1 MAITFPTTLD
11 SLTNPTASDKL
22 NSVTVPHATQ
32 HADINDAVEALEAKV
47 GIDDSAVTT
56 SLDYIVK
63 GATGIRLF
71 APREKWNVA
80 ASAATGTISVDL
92 KTAGAWYYTTDASAN
107 WTLNFRGD
115 SGATLDSLVG
125 VGESVTAVF
134 AATNGGTAYYA
145 SAFQVDGSS
154 VTPKWSGGSAPS
166 AGTTDSVDIYVFT
179 IIKTAATPTY
189 EVFAS
194 VTDFA

>member
-11 SLTNPTASDKL
+11 TLTDPTASDKL

-32 HADINDAVEALEAKV
+32 HADLNNIVEALEAKV
-47 GIDDSAVTT
+47 GVDDSAVTT

-92 KTAGAWYYTTDASAN
+92 KTAGAWYYTSDATAN

-125 VGESVTAVF
+125 VGESVTVAF
-134 AATNGGTAYYA
+134 LATQGGTAYYA

-154 VTPKWSGGSAPS
+154 VTPIWSGGSAPS
-166 AGTTDSVDIYVFT
+166 AGNVNSVDAYIFT

-189 EVFAS
+189 EVIASLTQFA
-194 VTDFA
+194 

>member
-1 MAITFPTTLD
+1 MPITFPTTLD
-11 SLTNPTASDKL
+11 TLTDPTASDKL

-32 HADINDAVEALEAKV
+32 HADLNNIVEALEAKV
-47 GIDDSAVTT
+47 GVNDSAVTT

-92 KTAGAWYYTTDASAN
+92 KTAGAWYFTSDATAN

-115 SGATLDSLVG
+115 SGATFDSLVG
-125 VGESVTAVF
+125 VGESVTVAF
-134 AATNGGTAYYA
+134 LATQGGTAYYA

-154 VTPKWSGGSAPS
+154 VTPIWSGGSAPS
-166 AGTTDSVDIYVFT
+166 AGNANSVDAYIFT

-189 EVFAS
+189 EVIAS
-194 VTDFA
+194 VTQFA

>member
-11 SLTNPTASDKL
+11 TLTDPTASDKL

-32 HADINDAVEALEAKV
+32 HADLNNIVEALEAKV
-47 GIDDSAVTT
+47 GVDDSAVTT

-92 KTAGAWYYTTDASAN
+92 KTAGAWYFTSDATAN

-154 VTPKWSGGSAPS
+154 LTPKWSGGSAPS
-166 AGTTDSVDIYVFT
+166 AGTADSVDIYVFT

>member
-1 MAITFPTTLD
+1 MATNFPASLD

-32 HADINDAVEALEAKV
+32 HANINDAMEAVQAKV
-47 GIDDSAVTT
+47 GITDSAVTT

-71 APREKWNVA
+71 SPREKWNVA
-80 ASAATGTISVDL
+80 ASAATGTINFDL
-92 KTAGAWYYTTDASAN
+92 KTAAAWYFTTDASAN

-115 SGATLDSLVG
+115 SGATLDSLLG

-134 AATNGGTAYYA
+134 AATQGGTAYYA

-154 VTPKWSGGSAPS
+154 VTPLWSGGSAPS
-166 AGTTDSVDIYVFT
+166 AGTADSVDIYVFT

-194 VTDFA
+194 VTAFA

>member
-11 SLTNPTASDKL
+11 TLTDPTASDKL

-32 HADINDAVEALEAKV
+32 HADLNNIVEALEAKV
-47 GIDDSAVTT
+47 GVDDSAVTT

-92 KTAGAWYYTTDASAN
+92 KTAGAWYYTSDASAN

-154 VTPKWSGGSAPS
+154 VTPLWSGGSAPS
-166 AGTTDSVDIYVFT
+166 AGTADSVDIYAFT

>member
-1 MAITFPTTLD
+1 MATNFPGSLD

-22 NSVTVPHATQ
+22 NSVSVPHATQ
-32 HADINDAVEALEAKV
+32 HATINDAMEAVQAKV
-47 GIDDSAVTT
+47 GITDSAVTT

-71 APREKWNVA
+71 SPREKWNVA
-80 ASAATGTISVDL
+80 ASAATGTINFDL

-115 SGATLDSLVG
+115 SGATLDSLLG
-125 VGESVTAVF
+125 VGESITAAF
-134 AATNGGTAYYA
+134 LATQGGTAYYA

-154 VTPKWSGGSAPS
+154 VTPLWSGGSAPA
-166 AGTTDSVDIYVFT
+166 AGNVNSVDAYIFT

-189 EVFAS
+189 EVIAALTQFA
-194 VTDFA
+194 

>member
-11 SLTNPTASDKL
+11 TLTDPTASDKL

-32 HADINDAVEALEAKV
+32 HADLNNIVEALEAKV
-47 GIDDSAVTT
+47 GVNDSAVTT

-92 KTAGAWYYTTDASAN
+92 KTAGAWYFTSDATAN

-125 VGESVTAVF
+125 VGESVTVAF
-134 AATNGGTAYYA
+134 LATNGGTAYYA

-154 VTPKWSGGSAPS
+154 VTPIWSGGSAPS
-166 AGTTDSVDIYVFT
+166 AGNADSVDAYVFT

-189 EVFAS
+189 EVIASLTQFA
-194 VTDFA
+194 

>member
-11 SLTNPTASDKL
+11 TLTDPTASDKL

-32 HADINDAVEALEAKV
+32 HADLNNIVEALEAKV
-47 GIDDSAVTT
+47 GVDGSAVST

-63 GATGIRLF
+63 AATGIRLF

-92 KTAGAWYYTTDASAN
+92 KTAGAWYFTSDATAN

-125 VGESVTAVF
+125 VGESVTVAF
-134 AATNGGTAYYA
+134 LATNGGTAYYA

-154 VTPKWSGGSAPS
+154 VTPIWSGGSAPS
-166 AGTTDSVDIYVFT
+166 AGNADSVDAYIFT

-189 EVFAS
+189 EVIASLTQFA
-194 VTDFA
+194 

>member
-11 SLTNPTASDKL
+11 TLTDPTASDKL

-32 HADINDAVEALEAKV
+32 HADLNNIVEALEAKV
-47 GIDDSAVTT
+47 GVDDSAVTT

-92 KTAGAWYYTTDASAN
+92 KTAGAWYYTSDASAN
-107 WTLNFRGD
+107 WTFNFRGD

-125 VGESVTAVF
+125 VGESVTVAF
-134 AATNGGTAYYA
+134 LATNGGTAYYA

-154 VTPKWSGGSAPS
+154 VTPIWSGGSAPS
-166 AGTTDSVDIYVFT
+166 AGNADSVDAYIFT

-189 EVFAS
+189 EVIAS
-194 VTDFA
+194 VTQFA

>member
-1 MAITFPTTLD
+1 MPITFPTTLD
-11 SLTNPTASDKL
+11 TLTDPTASDKL

-32 HADINDAVEALEAKV
+32 HADLNNIVEALEAKV
-47 GIDDSAVTT
+47 GVNDSAVTT

-92 KTAGAWYYTTDASAN
+92 KTAGAWYYTSDATAN

-125 VGESVTAVF
+125 VGESVTVAF
-134 AATNGGTAYYA
+134 LATQGGTAYYA

-154 VTPKWSGGSAPS
+154 VTPLWSGGSAPS
-166 AGTTDSVDIYVFT
+166 AGNADSVDAYIFT

-189 EVFAS
+189 EVIASLTQFA
-194 VTDFA
+194 

>member
-1 MAITFPTTLD
+1 VTPTTRD
-11 SLTNPTASDKL
+11 TLTDPTASDKL

-32 HADINDAVEALEAKV
+32 HADLNNIVEALEAKV
-47 GIDDSAVTT
+47 GVDDSAVTT

-92 KTAGAWYYTTDASAN
+92 KTAGAWYYTSDASAN

-154 VTPKWSGGSAPS
+154 VTPLWSGGSAPS
-166 AGTTDSVDIYVFT
+166 AGTADSVDIYVFT

>member
-1 MAITFPTTLD
+1 MATNFPTSLD

-32 HADINDAVEALEAKV
+32 HATLNDAVEALEAKV
-47 GIDDSAVTT
+47 GVNDSAVTT

-71 APREKWNVA
+71 APRELWNIA
-80 ASAATGTISVDL
+80 ASAATGTINFDL

-115 SGATLDSLVG
+115 SGATLDSLLG
-125 VGESVTAVF
+125 VDESVTAAF
-134 AATNGGTAYYA
+134 LATQGGTAYYA

-154 VTPKWSGGSAPS
+154 VTPIWSGGSAPT
-166 AGTTDSVDIYVFT
+166 AGNTNSVDAYIFT

-189 EVFAS
+189 EVIASLTQFA
-194 VTDFA
+194 

>member
-11 SLTNPTASDKL
+11 TLTDPTASDKL

-32 HADINDAVEALEAKV
+32 HADLNNIVEALEAKV
-47 GIDDSAVTT
+47 GVNDSAVTT

-92 KTAGAWYYTTDASAN
+92 KTAGAWYFTSDATAN

-125 VGESVTAVF
+125 VGESVTVAF
-134 AATNGGTAYYA
+134 LATNGGTAYYA

-154 VTPKWSGGSAPS
+154 VTPIWSGGSAPS
-166 AGTTDSVDIYVFT
+166 AGNADSVDAYIFT

-189 EVFAS
+189 EVIASLTQFA
-194 VTDFA
+194 

>member
-11 SLTNPTASDKL
+11 TLTDPTASDKL

-32 HADINDAVEALEAKV
+32 HADLNNIVEALEAKV
-47 GIDDSAVTT
+47 GVNDSAVTT

-92 KTAGAWYYTTDASAN
+92 KTAGAWYYTSDATAN

-125 VGESVTAVF
+125 VGESVTVAF
-134 AATNGGTAYYA
+134 LATQGGTAYYA

-154 VTPKWSGGSAPS
+154 VTPLWSGGSAPS
-166 AGTTDSVDIYVFT
+166 AGNADSVDAYIFT

-189 EVFAS
+189 EVIASLTQFA
-194 VTDFA
+194 

>member
-11 SLTNPTASDKL
+11 TLTDPTASDKL

-32 HADINDAVEALEAKV
+32 HADLNNIVEALEAKV
-47 GIDDSAVTT
+47 GVNDSAVTT

-63 GATGIRLF
+63 AATGIRLF

-92 KTAGAWYYTTDASAN
+92 KTAGAWYYTSDATAN

-125 VGESVTAVF
+125 VGESVTVAF
-134 AATNGGTAYYA
+134 LATQGGTAYYA

-154 VTPKWSGGSAPS
+154 VTPIWSGGSAPS
-166 AGTTDSVDIYVFT
+166 AGNADSVDAYIFT

-189 EVFAS
+189 EVIASLTQFA
-194 VTDFA
+194 

>member
-11 SLTNPTASDKL
+11 TLTDPTASDKL

-32 HADINDAVEALEAKV
+32 HADLNNIVEALEAKV
-47 GIDDSAVTT
+47 GVDDSAVTT

-92 KTAGAWYYTTDASAN
+92 KTAGAWYYTSDASAN

-154 VTPKWSGGSAPS
+154 VTPLWSGGSAPS
-166 AGTTDSVDIYVFT
+166 AGTADSVDIYVFT

>member
-11 SLTNPTASDKL
+11 TLTDPTASDKL

-32 HADINDAVEALEAKV
+32 HADLNNIVEALEAKV
-47 GIDDSAVTT
+47 GVDDSAVTT

-92 KTAGAWYYTTDASAN
+92 KTAGAWYYTSDASAN

-166 AGTTDSVDIYVFT
+166 AGTADSVDIYVFT

>member
-11 SLTNPTASDKL
+11 TLTDPTASDKL

-32 HADINDAVEALEAKV
+32 HADLNNIVEALEAKV
-47 GIDDSAVTT
+47 GIDDSVVTT

-63 GATGIRLF
+63 AATGIRLF

-80 ASAATGTISVDL
+80 ASAATGTIAVDL

-145 SAFQVDGSS
+145 SAFQVDGAS

-166 AGTTDSVDIYVFT
+166 AGTASSVDIYVFT

>member
-11 SLTNPTASDKL
+11 TLTDPTASDKL

-32 HADINDAVEALEAKV
+32 HADLNNIVEALEAKV
-47 GIDDSAVTT
+47 GVNDSAVTT

-92 KTAGAWYYTTDASAN
+92 KTAGAWYYTSDTTAN

-125 VGESVTAVF
+125 VGESVTVAF
-134 AATNGGTAYYA
+134 LATNGGTAYYA

-154 VTPKWSGGSAPS
+154 VTPIWSGGSAPS
-166 AGTTDSVDIYVFT
+166 AGNANSVDAYIFT

-189 EVFAS
+189 EVIASLTQFA
-194 VTDFA
+194 

>member
-11 SLTNPTASDKL
+11 TLTDPTASDKL

-32 HADINDAVEALEAKV
+32 HADLNNIVEALEAKV
-47 GIDDSAVTT
+47 GVDDSAVTT

-63 GATGIRLF
+63 AATGIRLF

-92 KTAGAWYYTTDASAN
+92 KTAGAWYFTSDATAN

-154 VTPKWSGGSAPS
+154 VTPLWSGGSAPS
-166 AGTTDSVDIYVFT
+166 AGTASSVDIYVFT

-194 VTDFA
+194 VTAFA

>member
-11 SLTNPTASDKL
+11 TLTDPTASDKL

-32 HADINDAVEALEAKV
+32 HADLNNIVEALEAKV

-63 GATGIRLF
+63 AATGIRLF

-92 KTAGAWYYTTDASAN
+92 KTAGAWYYTSDASAN

>member
-11 SLTNPTASDKL
+11 TLTDPTASDKL

-32 HADINDAVEALEAKV
+32 HADLNNIVEALEAKV
-47 GIDDSAVTT
+47 GVDDSAVTT

-92 KTAGAWYYTTDASAN
+92 KTAGAWYFTSDATAN

-125 VGESVTAVF
+125 VGESVTVAF
-134 AATNGGTAYYA
+134 LATNGGTAYYA

-166 AGTTDSVDIYVFT
+166 AGTADSVDIYVFT

>member
-11 SLTNPTASDKL
+11 TLTDPTASDKL

-32 HADINDAVEALEAKV
+32 HADLNNIVEALEAKV
-47 GIDDSAVTT
+47 GVNDSAVTT

-92 KTAGAWYYTTDASAN
+92 KTAGAWYYTSDASAN

-125 VGESVTAVF
+125 VGESVTVAF
-134 AATNGGTAYYA
+134 LATQGATAYYA

-154 VTPKWSGGSAPS
+154 VTPIWSGGSAPS
-166 AGTTDSVDIYVFT
+166 AGNADSVDAYIFT

-189 EVFAS
+189 EVIASLTQFA
-194 VTDFA
+194 

>member
-1 MAITFPTTLD
+1 MAITFPTSLD

-22 NSVTVPHATQ
+22 NSVSVPHATQ
-32 HADINDAVEALEAKV
+32 HSDINDAVEALEAKV
-47 GIDDSAVTT
+47 GINDSAVAT

-63 GATGIRLF
+63 AATGIRLF

-92 KTAGAWYYTTDASAN
+92 KTAGAWYYTSDASAN

-115 SGATLDSLVG
+115 SGATFDSLVG
-125 VGESVTAVF
+125 VGESATVVF

-145 SAFQVDGSS
+145 SAFQVDGVS

-166 AGTTDSVDIYVFT
+166 AGTASSVDIYVFT

-194 VTDFA
+194 VTAFA

>member
-1 MAITFPTTLD
+1 MATNFPASLD

-32 HADINDAVEALEAKV
+32 HANINDAMEAVQAKV
-47 GIDDSAVTT
+47 GITDSAVTT

-71 APREKWNVA
+71 SPREKWNVA
-80 ASAATGTISVDL
+80 ASAATGTINYDL
-92 KTAGAWYYTTDASAN
+92 KTAAAWYFTTDASAN

-115 SGATLDSLVG
+115 SGATLDSLLG
-125 VGESVTAVF
+125 VGESVTAAF
-134 AATNGGTAYYA
+134 LATQGGTAYYA

-154 VTPKWSGGSAPS
+154 VTPIWSGGSAPT
-166 AGTTDSVDIYVFT
+166 AGNTNSVDAYIFT

-189 EVFAS
+189 EVIASLTQFA
-194 VTDFA
+194 

>member
-11 SLTNPTASDKL
+11 TLTDPTASDKL

-32 HADINDAVEALEAKV
+32 HADLNNIVEALEAKV
-47 GIDDSAVTT
+47 GVNDSAVTT

-92 KTAGAWYYTTDASAN
+92 KTAGAWYYTSDATAN

-125 VGESVTAVF
+125 VGESVTVAF
-134 AATNGGTAYYA
+134 LATNGGTAYYA

-154 VTPKWSGGSAPS
+154 VTPIWSGGSAPS
-166 AGTTDSVDIYVFT
+166 AGNANSVDAYIFT

-189 EVFAS
+189 EVIASLTQFA
-194 VTDFA
+194 

>member
-11 SLTNPTASDKL
+11 TLTDPTASDKL

-32 HADINDAVEALEAKV
+32 HADLNNIVEALEAKV
-47 GIDDSAVTT
+47 GVNDSAVTT

-92 KTAGAWYYTTDASAN
+92 KTAGAWYFTSDATAN

-115 SGATLDSLVG
+115 SGATFDSLVG
-125 VGESVTAVF
+125 VGESVTVAF
-134 AATNGGTAYYA
+134 LATQGGTAYYA

-154 VTPKWSGGSAPS
+154 VTPIWSGGSAPS
-166 AGTTDSVDIYVFT
+166 AGNANSVDAYIFT

-189 EVFAS
+189 EVIAS
-194 VTDFA
+194 VTQFA

>member
-11 SLTNPTASDKL
+11 TLTDPTASDKL

-32 HADINDAVEALEAKV
+32 HADLNNIVEALEAKV
-47 GIDDSAVTT
+47 GVNDSAVTT

-63 GATGIRLF
+63 AATGIRLF

-92 KTAGAWYYTTDASAN
+92 KTAGAWYYTSDATAN

-125 VGESVTAVF
+125 VGESVTVAF
-134 AATNGGTAYYA
+134 LATQGGTAYYA

-154 VTPKWSGGSAPS
+154 VTPIWSGGSAPS
-166 AGTTDSVDIYVFT
+166 AGNVNSVDAYIFT

-189 EVFAS
+189 EVIAALTQFA
-194 VTDFA
+194 

>member
-11 SLTNPTASDKL
+11 TLTDPTASDKL

-32 HADINDAVEALEAKV
+32 HADLNNIVEALEAKV
-47 GIDDSAVTT
+47 GIDDSAVAT

-63 GATGIRLF
+63 AATGIRLF

-80 ASAATGTISVDL
+80 ASSATGTISVDL
-92 KTAGAWYYTTDASAN
+92 KTAGAWYYTGDASAD

-166 AGTTDSVDIYVFT
+166 AGTASSVDIYVFT

-194 VTDFA
+194 VTAFA

>member
-11 SLTNPTASDKL
+11 TLTDPTASDKL

-32 HADINDAVEALEAKV
+32 HADLNNIVEALEAKV
-47 GIDDSAVTT
+47 GVNDSAVTT

-92 KTAGAWYYTTDASAN
+92 KTAGAWYFTSDATAN

-125 VGESVTAVF
+125 VGESVTVAF
-134 AATNGGTAYYA
+134 LATQGGTAYYA

-154 VTPKWSGGSAPS
+154 VTPIWSGGSAPS
-166 AGTTDSVDIYVFT
+166 AGNTNSVDAYIFT

-189 EVFAS
+189 EVIAALTQFA
-194 VTDFA
+194 

>member
-11 SLTNPTASDKL
+11 TLTDPTASDKL

-32 HADINDAVEALEAKV
+32 HADLNNIVEALEAKV
-47 GIDDSAVTT
+47 GVDDSAVTT

-80 ASAATGTISVDL
+80 ASAAT
-92 KTAGAWYYTTDASAN
+92 
-107 WTLNFRGD
+107 
-115 SGATLDSLVG
+115 
-125 VGESVTAVF
+125 
-134 AATNGGTAYYA
+134 
-145 SAFQVDGSS
+145 
-154 VTPKWSGGSAPS
+154 
-166 AGTTDSVDIYVFT
+166 
-179 IIKTAATPTY
+179 PTY

>member
-11 SLTNPTASDKL
+11 TLTDPTASDKL

-32 HADINDAVEALEAKV
+32 HADLNNIVEALEAKV
-47 GIDDSAVTT
+47 GVDDSAVTT

-92 KTAGAWYYTTDASAN
+92 KTAGAWYFTSDATAN

-154 VTPKWSGGSAPS
+154 VTPLWSGGSAPS
-166 AGTTDSVDIYVFT
+166 AGTADSVDIYVFT

-194 VTDFA
+194 VTAFA

>member
-11 SLTNPTASDKL
+11 TLTDPTASDKL

-32 HADINDAVEALEAKV
+32 HADLNNIVEALEAKV
-47 GIDDSAVTT
+47 GVNDSAVTT

-92 KTAGAWYYTTDASAN
+92 KTAGAWYYTSDATAN

-125 VGESVTAVF
+125 VGESVTVAF
-134 AATNGGTAYYA
+134 LATQGGTAYYA

-154 VTPKWSGGSAPS
+154 VTPIWSGGSAPS
-166 AGTTDSVDIYVFT
+166 AGNVNSVDAYIFT

-189 EVFAS
+189 EVIASLTQFA
-194 VTDFA
+194 

>member
-11 SLTNPTASDKL
+11 TLTDPTASDKL

-32 HADINDAVEALEAKV
+32 HADLNNIVEALEAKV
-47 GIDDSAVTT
+47 GVDDSAVTT

-92 KTAGAWYYTTDASAN
+92 KTAGAWYFTSDATAN

-125 VGESVTAVF
+125 VGESVTVAF
-134 AATNGGTAYYA
+134 LATQGGTAYYA

-154 VTPKWSGGSAPS
+154 VTPIWSGGSAPS
-166 AGTTDSVDIYVFT
+166 AGNADSVDAYIFT

-189 EVFAS
+189 EVIASLTQFA
-194 VTDFA
+194 

>member
-11 SLTNPTASDKL
+11 TLTDPTASDKL

-32 HADINDAVEALEAKV
+32 HADLNNIVEALEAKV
-47 GIDDSAVTT
+47 GVNDSAVTT

-92 KTAGAWYYTTDASAN
+92 KTAGAWYFTSDATAN

-125 VGESVTAVF
+125 VGESVTVAF
-134 AATNGGTAYYA
+134 LATQGGTAYYA

-154 VTPKWSGGSAPS
+154 VTPIWSGGSAPS
-166 AGTTDSVDIYVFT
+166 AGNADSVDAYIFT

-189 EVFAS
+189 EVIASLTQFA
-194 VTDFA
+194 

>member
-11 SLTNPTASDKL
+11 TLTDPTASDKL

-32 HADINDAVEALEAKV
+32 HADLNNIVEALEAKV
-47 GIDDSAVTT
+47 GVDDSAVTT

-92 KTAGAWYYTTDASAN
+92 KTAGAWYFTSDATAN

-125 VGESVTAVF
+125 VGESVTVAF
-134 AATNGGTAYYA
+134 LATNGGTAYYA

-154 VTPKWSGGSAPS
+154 VTPIWSGGSAPS
-166 AGTTDSVDIYVFT
+166 AGNADSVDAYIFT

-189 EVFAS
+189 EVIASLTQFA
-194 VTDFA
+194 

>member
-1 MAITFPTTLD
+1 MPITFPTTLD
-11 SLTNPTASDKL
+11 TLTDPTASDKL

-32 HADINDAVEALEAKV
+32 HADLNNIVEALEAKV
-47 GIDDSAVTT
+47 GVNDSAVTT

-63 GATGIRLF
+63 AATGIRLF

-92 KTAGAWYYTTDASAN
+92 KTAGAWYYTSDATAN

-125 VGESVTAVF
+125 VGESVTVAF
-134 AATNGGTAYYA
+134 LATQGGTAYYA

-154 VTPKWSGGSAPS
+154 VTPLWSGGSAPS
-166 AGTTDSVDIYVFT
+166 AGNADSVDAYIFT

-189 EVFAS
+189 EVIASLTQFA
-194 VTDFA
+194 